1 MKKFLNIFA
10 IATLALFTL
19 QSCLHDDEEVFADKA
34 AVRIN
39 KSVEDVKNQ
48 LTSSEQGWLM
58 QYYTG
63 EEYTGAGMNM
73 LMRFDDQYA
82 YVASDYTDDPDL
94 VQHCTW
100 AVNKDQGP
108 VLSFTTYLPILHS
121 LSDPSSSVVDGE
133 QADYE
138 FIVQRMT
145 EDSIFVKGK
154 KWGNKMVMTRV
165 KQAWPE
171 LINAW
176 LDVKYGIAGISKTF
190 GTPKETQIEIN
201 MNQGRIFV
209 GDEDA
214 TGTPFV
220 FTTNGIHI
228 QSPVTVDDVEFQDV
242 IYTPGEPVGSV
253 SIQGIGELTP
263 IIPPLS
269 EQFANGSWFFKG
281 GEESMSALVQ
291 KYFDMA
297 VAGSA
302 SEGEEIV
309 YMYFGDGG
317 LLGLAGYGLTF
328 VSGGYAGILS
338 YATTPV
344 DDYTVNLKFLL
355 SGVSNGVWYYQNANY
370 NYPVSI
376 LGGSKGK
383 TWKIVD
389 CDNEISPNWLKL
401 QNPDNEN
408 EWFIVYADVIA
419 SPFN

>member
-1 MKKFLNIFA
+1 MKKFFNIFA
-10 IATLALFTL
+10 IAALALFTL
-19 QSCLHDDEEVFADKA
+19 QSCLHDDDEVFAEKA

-39 KSVEDVKNQ
+39 KSVEDVKKQ

-63 EEYTGAGMNM
+63 AEYSGAGMNM

-82 YVASDYTDDPDL
+82 YVSSDYTGDPNL

-100 AVNKDQGP
+100 TVNKDQGP
-108 VLSFTTYLPILHS
+108 VISFNTYLPILHS
-121 LSDPSSSVVDGE
+121 LSDPSSAVVDGE
-133 QADYE
+133 EADYE

-171 LINAW
+171 LLTSL
-176 LDVKYGIAGISKTF
+176 LDVRAGIAGISKTY

-201 MNQGRIFV
+201 INQSRIYV
-209 GDEDA
+209 GEDG
-214 TGTPFV
+214 TGVPFV
-220 FTTNGIHI
+220 FTTSGIHL
-228 QSPVTVDDVEFQDV
+228 QSPVTVDDVEV
-242 IYTPGEPVGSV
+242 SNLIYTPGDPVGTV
-253 SIQGIGELTP
+253 SIEGIGDLTP

-269 EQFANGSWFFKG
+269 EQFANGDWFFKG
-281 GEESMSALVQ
+281 GAASMSARVQ
-291 KYFDMA
+291 SYFDKA

-302 SEGEEIV
+302 SENEVIQ

-338 YATTPV
+338 YSTTPV
-344 DDYTVNLKFLL
+344 DDYTVSLKFLL
-355 SGVSNGVWYYQNANY
+355 SGVSNGVWYYQNAGY
-370 NYPVSI
+370 NNVVTI
-376 LGGSKGK
+376 LGGSGSKK
-383 TWKIVD
+383 WKIVD

-401 QNPDNEN
+401 QNPSRED
-408 EWFIVYADVIA
+408 EWFVVYADVIA
-419 SPFN
+419 NPFN

>member
-1 MKKFLNIFA
+1 MKKFFNIFA
-10 IATLALFTL
+10 IAALALFTL
-19 QSCLHDDEEVFADKA
+19 QSCLHDDDEVFADKA

-39 KSVEDVKNQ
+39 KSVEDVKKQ

-63 EEYTGAGMNM
+63 AEYSGAGMNM

-82 YVASDYTDDPDL
+82 YVSSDYTGDPNL

-100 AVNKDQGP
+100 TVNKDQGP
-108 VLSFTTYLPILHS
+108 VISFNTYLPILHS
-121 LSDPSSSVVDGE
+121 LSDPSSAVVDGE
-133 QADYE
+133 EADYE

-171 LINAW
+171 LLTSL
-176 LDVKYGIAGISKTF
+176 LDVRAGIAGISKTY

-201 MNQGRIFV
+201 INQSRIYV
-209 GDEDA
+209 GEDG
-214 TGTPFV
+214 TGVPFV
-220 FTTNGIHI
+220 FTTSGIHL
-228 QSPVTVDDVEFQDV
+228 QSPVTVDDVEV
-242 IYTPGEPVGSV
+242 SNLIYTPGDPVGTV
-253 SIQGIGELTP
+253 SIEGIGDLTP

-269 EQFANGSWFFKG
+269 EQFANGDWFFKG
-281 GEESMSALVQ
+281 GEESMSARVQ
-291 KYFDMA
+291 LYFDQA

-302 SEGEEIV
+302 GENEVIQ

-338 YATTPV
+338 YSTTPV
-344 DDYTVNLKFLL
+344 DDYTVSLKFLL
-355 SGVSNGVWYYQNANY
+355 SGVSNGVWYYQNAGY

-376 LGGSKGK
+376 LGGSAGK
-383 TWKIVD
+383 KWQIVD

-401 QNPDNEN
+401 QNPARED
-408 EWFIVYADVIA
+408 EWFVVYADVIA
-419 SPFN
+419 NPFN